1 MLKKGIALILI
12 AVACAL
18 PMADLSARGGGGHGG
33 GGRGGGFHGGGGRSF
48 HGGGFHGGGRGWG
61 GRGYGWGGRGWGGR
75 GYWGGRGWG
84 YGGWGLGFG
93 LGWGWPYY
101 GGYWGGY
108 YPWWGYR
115 AYNAYPWWAY
125 GYPYGYPAYQA
136 PAYQTPNQQ
145 QPQAPEYVRDSTGQT
160 FWAITNQAPFPI
172 KVATD
177 REVVMLNP
185 GEQKSVYRGFDFT
198 FTAEGGGASRQFSS
212 RDHTIN
218 LDMASFGMHQQVPM
232 QQSHQQVDPAYLTI
246 DRSATQLQQVQP
258 TDQKPMPQKA
268 FPRNTVMK
276 HNMIK

>member
-12 AVACAL
+12 AVACVL

-33 GGRGGGFHGGGGRSF
+33 GGHGGGFHGGGGRGF

-61 GRGYGWGGRGWGGR
+61 DRGWGGR

-84 YGGWGLGFG
+84 WGGYGLGLGFG

-101 GGYWGGY
+101 GGYWGYPYWGG

-115 AYNAYPWWAY
+115 SYSAYPWWAY
-125 GYPYGYPAYQA
+125 SSPYSYPAYQA

-145 QPQAPEYVRDSTGQT
+145 QPQTPEYVRDSTGQT

-172 KVATD
+172 KIATD
-177 REVVMLNP
+177 SEVVVLNP
-185 GEQKSVYRGFDFT
+185 GEQKSVNRGFDFT

-218 LDMASFGMHQQVPM
+218 LDAASFGMQPHRPIHQQI
-232 QQSHQQVDPAYLTI
+232 DPAYLTI
-246 DRSATQLQQVQP
+246 DASATKVQWVQP
-258 TDQKPMPQKA
+258 TDQKPAARK
-268 FPRNTVMK
+268 NTPNK
-276 HNMIK
+276 HATETLK